1 MLFDIYYIWEYNKRE
16 TNITSLF
23 CDRTMLKLKICGLVF
38 EEDIKICNELGI
50 DAIGFLV
57 KVVKPEGDTDILLEE
72 DAVKLIPH
80 VKGNTKSV
88 LLIKF
93 DDPNYI
99 LSLIKKAKP
108 DVVQLQKEA
117 KVFIFLKR

>member
-1 MLFDIYYIWEYNKRE
+1 
-16 TNITSLF
+16 
-23 CDRTMLKLKICGLVF
+23 MLKLKICGLVF